1 MLDIKLI
8 RNNTDLVKDVISK
21 RNMTL
26 DVDAFLSIDKE
37 KLELIQKIDELRELT
52 KNFQIFLLM
61 KKIKNY
67 QKWKKFEKNWNH

>member
-26 DVDAFLSIDKE
+26 DVDVFLSIDKE
-37 KLELIQKIDELRELT
+37 KLELIQKIDELREL
-52 KNFQIFLLM
+52 KN
-61 KKIKNY
+61 
-67 QKWKKFEKNWNH
+67 KFNKELPNLSTDEKNQKLSEMKEI

>member
-21 RNMTL
+21 RNITL

-37 KLELIQKIDELRELT
+37 KL
-52 KNFQIFLLM
+52 
-61 KKIKNY
+61 
-67 QKWKKFEKNWNH
+67 

>member
-26 DVDAFLSIDKE
+26 DVDVFLSIDKD
-37 KLELIQKIDELRELT
+37 KLEFIKKID
-52 KNFQIFLLM
+52 
-61 KKIKNY
+61 
-67 QKWKKFEKNWNH
+67 